1 MAATFEGIFTTVS
14 NEADTNQTT
23 PSEQDE
29 RGILAWISAKWQWC
43 CRNWMLLA
51 GCALGL
57 AIAAAFYALLGSII
71 AALFGA
77 SIATGATYGAIVGVA
92 SGVWSAFSNRELLK
106 AAVR

>member
-1 MAATFEGIFTTVS
+1 MSATFEGIFTRVD
-14 NEADTNQTT
+14 NEAADTNHV

-29 RGILAWISAKWQWC
+29 GGILAWISAKWQWC

-71 AALFGA
+71 AALFGVSVTA
-77 SIATGATYGAIVGVA
+77 GATYGAIAGVA
-92 SGVWSAFSNRELLK
+92 ASVWSMVSNRELLK
-106 AAVR
+106 AAAR